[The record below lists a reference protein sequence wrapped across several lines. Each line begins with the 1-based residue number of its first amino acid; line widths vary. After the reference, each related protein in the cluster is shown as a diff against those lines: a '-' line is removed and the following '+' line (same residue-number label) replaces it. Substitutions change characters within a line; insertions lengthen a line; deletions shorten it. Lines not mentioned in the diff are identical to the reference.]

1 MDLRKLLIFLGF
13 LIIIFTIFCND
24 VEGMETTIGDT
35 NGGTETKTA
44 DTNDGVET
52 TTVVTNDGVETTTA
66 DTNDGAET
74 EDNNDEKG
82 TETSE
87 STNTNKVD
95 KKMVCMFTCMENC
108 KNVK

>member
-1 MDLRKLLIFLGF
+1 MELRKLLIFLGF
-13 LIIIFTIFCND
+13 LIIFFTIFCND
-24 VEGMETTIGDT
+24 VEGMETAVGDA
-35 NGGTETKTA
+35 NGGT
-44 DTNDGVET
+44 
-52 TTVVTNDGVETTTA
+52 ETTTA

-74 EDNNDEKG
+74 TTADTNDGEETATEDNNDEQE

-87 STNTNKVD
+87 SSNTNNKID

>member
-1 MDLRKLLIFLGF
+1 
-13 LIIIFTIFCND
+13 
-24 VEGMETTIGDT
+24 METVVGDT
-35 NGGTETKTA
+35 NGGT
-44 DTNDGVET
+44 
-52 TTVVTNDGVETTTA
+52 ETTTA

-74 EDNNDEKG
+74 ATEDTNEGVETVTEDNNNDEGG

-87 STNTNKVD
+87 SSNTN